1 MFLDGL
7 LTSYQQIETGFAQ
20 QLYQLYKGF
29 EFRSLWVVQEKLAEF
44 ERRAVLAAQGTGNLK
59 GVLELTKALQE
70 IDNIENKGQRASQN
84 FATQSPRING
94 HLTVLKTTWYVE
106 YFFYLCYSKR
116 FVVFLQLLMLLLM
129 LFELF
134 PCFPFCFCFFNSPFG
149 SSFGYWLFSPFGFS
163 QNLVKNKFHFLYST
177 F

>member
-1 MFLDGL
+1 M
-7 LTSYQQIETGFAQ
+7 
-20 QLYQLYKGF
+20 
-29 EFRSLWVVQEKLAEF
+29 
-44 ERRAVLAAQGTGNLK
+44 
-59 GVLELTKALQE
+59 
-70 IDNIENKGQRASQN
+70 
-84 FATQSPRING
+84 
-94 HLTVLKTTWYVE
+94 LKTTWYVE

-134 PCFPFCFCFFNSPFG
+134 PCFPFCFFFFNFPFS